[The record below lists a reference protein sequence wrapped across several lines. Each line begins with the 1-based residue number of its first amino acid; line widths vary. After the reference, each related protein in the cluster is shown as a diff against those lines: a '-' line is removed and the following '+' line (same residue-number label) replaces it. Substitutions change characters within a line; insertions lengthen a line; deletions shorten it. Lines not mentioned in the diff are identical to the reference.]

1 MALQTISWP
10 WPPIFLLQSLL
21 CLAALQLL
29 LALSSLVAAVCT
41 LPFHMFSSFPQVFLL
56 QDFLP
61 EFLFGIPLTI
71 ILVKCPAYHD
81 HLMRTYVTRTVFL

>member
-10 WPPIFLLQSLL
+10 WPPIFFLQSLL

-29 LALSSLVAAVCT
+29 SALSSLVAAVRT
-41 LPFHMFSSFPQVFLL
+41 LPFHMFLSFQQVFVL

-61 EFLFGIPLTI
+61 EF
-71 ILVKCPAYHD
+71 ILG
-81 HLMRTYVTRTVFL
+81 FL